1 VSPYTFC
8 AIVSKN
14 FVYFNLRGKMP
25 SDKAALCTLSFITPG
40 TNSKPKG
47 SGGSD
52 LIAAY
57 LNSIKTKK
65 AIEEFRLQ

>member
-1 VSPYTFC
+1 
-8 AIVSKN
+8 
-14 FVYFNLRGKMP
+14 MP

-52 LIAAY
+52 LMAAY